1 MKKLAGLLL
10 VLCLIIGAVGADDG
24 RLIIDL
30 RAKGSAMD
38 LNVNLTGAVNQSV
51 KVLPHGWIDITLP
64 EGDYTGDLLDG
75 NGGQPEQ
82 QTARVNAGHTSYMS
96 FLGHAVARKIRYPQT
111 CTCGCEMVYH
121 PERNHTVHHEAE
133 TRIITV
139 VDEPAYCEYLQL
151 RGHSEYRINSGP
163 WKPGTCPIV
172 SAFLISCVVPVCEE
186 RWIPGE
192 IIETCHPA
200 VTHEETI
207 TDSEAWDEL
216 VIDSPAWEEKV
227 CKGQGN
233 AVSAARC
240 EG

>member
-1 MKKLAGLLL
+1 MPRRILSVILLF
-10 VLCLIIGAVGADDG
+10 CLIVSAAGADDG
-24 RLIIDL
+24 RLIIGI
-30 RAKGSAMD
+30 RAGGSAMD
-38 LNVNLTGAVNQSV
+38 LEVNLTGPENRSV

-121 PERNHTVHHEAE
+121 PEVNHTVHHEAE
-133 TRIITV
+133 TRVIVV
-139 VDEPAYCEYLQL
+139 VDEPAYCTYLKL
-151 RGHSEYRINSGP
+151 PGHSEYRINGGV
-163 WKPGTCPIV
+163 WKPGTCPLV
-172 SAFLISCVVPVCEE
+172 SAFLINCVIPVCEE

-192 IIETCHPA
+192 VIETCYPA
-200 VTHEETI
+200 KTHEETV
-207 TDSEAWDEL
+207 TTSEAWDEFF
-216 VIDSPAWEEKV
+216 VDSPAGWIEV
-227 CKGQGN
+227 CP
-233 AVSAARC
+233 VRC